1 MAIYHLKV
9 SVGNRLGG
17 QSAAA
22 KYDYI
27 GREGHY
33 ATHDAEELEYRESGN
48 MPAWAEE
55 DPGQYWQAADE
66 NERANGVLFRQVQ
79 FALPNELKEG
89 ERREL
94 AHSFAEKLTEQERLP
109 YTLAIH
115 KGEARNPEDNNPH
128 AHLVISERINDGQE
142 RSAETWFKR
151 ANKKAPEKGGAL
163 KSRALQGRDWLEQ
176 TRQEWATT
184 ANRALDRAGRK
195 ERIDPRSLA
204 ERFIEAKRESEAA
217 EKDPT
222 KSQAER
228 DRLLERAAELSR
240 EPDVKL
246 PPALAVQAAAEA
258 VVGKEQIHSEN
269 PLIRRAAEVEQ
280 RNAAQI
286 EERDGPIQRIKTRIG
301 EIQQQLKHLPDHIM
315 AAAERAAEW
324 GRAQRRTWLKKHGY
338 ESEIDYKYAM
348 LAEKFS
354 HANGPQISE
363 RPSAQARAE
372 NERQQRE
379 DRGRSR

>member
-1 MAIYHLKV
+1 M
-9 SVGNRLGG
+9 
-17 QSAAA
+17 
-22 KYDYI
+22 
-27 GREGHY
+27 
-33 ATHDAEELEYRESGN
+33 
-48 MPAWAEE
+48 
-55 DPGQYWQAADE
+55 
-66 NERANGVLFRQVQ
+66 
-79 FALPNELKEG
+79 
-89 ERREL
+89 
-94 AHSFAEKLTEQERLP
+94 P

-115 KGEARNPEDNNPH
+115 KGESRNPEDNNPH

-151 ANKKAPEKGGAL
+151 GEQEGAGEGRGAEIEGAPGAATGW
-163 KSRALQGRDWLEQ
+163 SRPGRS
-176 TRQEWATT
+176 
-184 ANRALDRAGRK
+184 GR
-195 ERIDPRSLA
+195 RP
-204 ERFIEAKRESEAA
+204 
-217 EKDPT
+217 PT
-222 KSQAER
+222 GRWIGQAER
-228 DRLLERAAELSR
+228 NGSTPAAWPSGLSRPSGSPKLPRKTPPRARPSGNRLLERAAELSR

-324 GRAQRRTWLKKHGY
+324 SRAQRRTWLKKHGY
-338 ESEIDYKYAM
+338 ESEVDYKHAM
-348 LAEKFS
+348 LAEKYS

-363 RPSAQARAE
+363 RPSAKARAE
-372 NERQQRE
+372 NERQQSQ